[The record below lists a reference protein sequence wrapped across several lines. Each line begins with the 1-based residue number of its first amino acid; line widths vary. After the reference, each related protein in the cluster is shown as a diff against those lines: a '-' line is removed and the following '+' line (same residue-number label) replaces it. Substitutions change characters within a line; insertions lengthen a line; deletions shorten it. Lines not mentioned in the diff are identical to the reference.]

1 MAKYSSDKLRV
12 YFGGYNPGT
21 HTTSVSITLSA
32 NALDNTAL
40 VDSAERILTGHRT
53 DQIEWAGWYDD
64 DAQALDNAM
73 KNLLGSAAGTNQVVS
88 VHFGS
93 ASGGAAYC
101 GTAMA
106 VDNKIGGVVGELA
119 KQTAIIRTDG
129 ALTKAITQLA
139 DGTYTNNGSFG
150 VVDHG
155 GTTTA
160 GATAFAQFIKFTV
173 GANGEQAVYQLQDS
187 ADNNTYAALGTCGT
201 VFSSSTS
208 STSAILVIASGTNID
223 RYTRGRVLVTGGAA
237 SGSVSLAVALH
248 RVPN

>member
-1 MAKYSSDKLRV
+1 MANLSADKLRV

-21 HTTSVSITLSA
+21 HTTSVGITLQVTS
-32 NALDNTAL
+32 LDNTAL
-40 VDSAERILTGHRT
+40 VDGAERVIVGLRT
-53 DQIEWAGWYDD
+53 DEIEWAGWYDD
-64 DAQALDNAM
+64 NDQAIDNAM
-73 KNLLGSAAGTNQVVS
+73 KNLLGSNAGTNQVVS
-88 VHFGS
+88 LHLGT

-106 VDNKIGGVVGELA
+106 VSNKIGGAVGELA
-119 KQTAIIRTDG
+119 KTVAVIKPDG
-129 ALTKAITQLA
+129 AWTKSITQLA

-150 VVDHG
+150 VVDHSA
-155 GTTTA
+155 TTTA
-160 GATAFAQFIKFTV
+160 GATAFAQLIHFTV

-187 ADNNTYAALGTCGT
+187 ADNSTYVTLGTCGT
-201 VFSSSTS
+201 LFSSSTS

-223 RYTRGRVLVTGGAA
+223 RYTRGRVIVTGGAA

>member
-1 MAKYSSDKLRV
+1 MAKLSSDKLRV

-21 HTTSVSITLSA
+21 HTTSVSINLQVT
-32 NALDNTAL
+32 ALDNTAL
-40 VDSAERILTGHRT
+40 VDGSERILVGHRT
-53 DQIEWAGWYDD
+53 DEIEWAGWYDD
-64 DAQALDNAM
+64 GNQAIDNAM
-73 KNLLGSAAGTNQVVS
+73 KNLLGSNAGTNQVVS
-88 VHFGS
+88 IHFGS
-93 ASGGAAYC
+93 ATGGAAYC
-101 GTAMA
+101 GTA
-106 VDNKIGGVVGELA
+106 
-119 KQTAIIRTDG
+119 
-129 ALTKAITQLA
+129 TKAITQLA

-160 GATAFAQFIKFTV
+160 GATAFAQLIDFTV

-201 VFSSSTS
+201 LFSSSTS